1 MHFAD
6 VNRKPVRDTYL
17 KKVKKQF
24 CYEFDFI

>member
-1 MHFAD
+1 MYFD

-17 KKVKKQF
+17 KKVKEQF